1 MPNDFGVKWLGL
13 GNWVN
18 QVSGYFPQYNDPKWN
33 LIHSVGKHQS
43 LIFIVIRHLLVF
55 EHSANTSDDKEVEWA
70 RNREVPFAEV
80 TFHRSQL
87 QVSDSLI
94 GNDKPNKSPS
104 IKNNILVKD

>member
-1 MPNDFGVKWLGL
+1 MTLNGTWFT
-13 GNWVN
+13 
-18 QVSGYFPQYNDPKWN
+18 QFPIK
-33 LIHSVGKHQS
+33 GKHQS

-55 EHSANTSDDKEVEWA
+55 EHSANTSDDKGVEWA
-70 RNREVPFAEV
+70 TTREVRDPFAEV

-94 GNDKPNKSPS
+94 GNDKQNKSPS